1 MKVLVI
7 QNRMGIGD
15 MVIFLPYIE
24 AISKYYSTRVSLL
37 VKENTKCLE
46 YLSNNPNIDNIII
59 LDRDDKKKFGKHY
72 GLKGIF
78 NLALEIKKYNFD
90 KIFIFNSSFRYKVVA
105 KLAKIKNVYQYR
117 LFSKK
122 NQNIIETAKIFL
134 KKSLNVEVDS
144 NPTISLNSEIVKNAK
159 KKFEILDDEI
169 NIVLGVGGSGPTKRV
184 APEKFIQLMK
194 LCSNKFKCKFF
205 IAAGS
210 NEKEE
215 KIVNTILNSEYKDKC
230 ITLNKLRISETL
242 PIIKNCNIA
251 ICNDT
256 SFSHLSA
263 ALGVETIVLM
273 TDTPLLY
280 GSYSPRMHPILPDGE
295 KIVTHDTLG
304 KDKIN
309 PEKIFNK
316 VKNILNLN

>member
-1 MKVLVI
+1 MKVLVV

-15 MVIFLPYIE
+15 MVIFIPYIE
-24 AISKYYSTRVSLL
+24 AISKHFSVPVSLL

-46 YLSNNPNIDNIII
+46 YLSNNPSIDNIII

-78 NLALEIKKYNFD
+78 NLAFEIKKYNFD
-90 KIFIFNSSFRYKVVA
+90 KIFIFNSSFRYSIIA
-105 KLAKIKNVYQYR
+105 KLAKIKNVYQYK

-122 NQNIIETAKIFL
+122 NQNIVETAKVFL
-134 KKSLNVEVDS
+134 KRNLNVEIDS
-144 NPTISLNSEIVKNAK
+144 NPIISVNSEIVNNAK
-159 KKFEILDDEI
+159 NKYNIIDEEI
-169 NIVLGVGGSGPTKRV
+169 NIMLGVGGSGPTKRV
-184 APEKFIQLMK
+184 SPEKFIQLIK

-210 NEKEE
+210 NETEE
-215 KIVNTILNSEYKDKC
+215 QIVNKILNSEFKDKC
-230 ITLNKLRISETL
+230 IALNKLKISETL
-242 PIIKNCNIA
+242 PVIKNCNISV
-251 ICNDT
+251 CNDT

-263 ALGVETIVLM
+263 ALGIETIVLM

-280 GSYSPRMHPILPDGE
+280 GNYSTKMHPILPDGE

-316 VKNILNLN
+316 VKNILNLV

>member
-1 MKVLVI
+1 MKVLVV

-24 AISKYYSTRVSLL
+24 AISKYLKTPVSIL

-46 YLSNNPNIDNIII
+46 YLSNNPYIDNIII
-59 LDRDDKKKFGKHY
+59 LDRNDKKKIGKHY
-72 GLKGIF
+72 GIKGIF
-78 NLALEIKKYNFD
+78 NLAKEIKKYNFE
-90 KIFIFNSSFRYKVVA
+90 KIFIFNSSFRYTIVA

-134 KKSLNVEVDS
+134 KKNLNVEVES
-144 NPTISLNSEIVKNAK
+144 NPSISIDAEKIYEAKRKYQIVKDEKN
-159 KKFEILDDEI
+159 IL
-169 NIVLGVGGSGPTKRV
+169 LGVGGSGPTKRV
-184 APEKFIQLMK
+184 SPEKFIELMNH
-194 LCSNKFKCKFF
+194 CSEQFKCKFF
-205 IAAGS
+205 LAAGP
-210 NEKEE
+210 NEIEE
-215 KIVNTILNSEYKDKC
+215 KIINQILNSKHKVRC
-230 ITLNKLRISETL
+230 IALNKLKISETL
-242 PIIKNCNIA
+242 PIIKNCDISV
-251 ICNDT
+251 CNDT

-263 ALGVETIVLM
+263 ALGIQTIVLM

-280 GSYSPRMHPILPDGE
+280 GNYSPKMHPILPDGE
-295 KIVTHDTLG
+295 KVVTHDTLG

-316 VKNILNLN
+316 IKKILNLN

>member
-24 AISKYYSTRVSLL
+24 AISKHFNVPVSLL
-37 VKENTKCLE
+37 VKGNTKCSE
-46 YLSNNPNIDNIII
+46 YLSDNPSIDNIII
-59 LDRDDKKKFGKHY
+59 LDRDDKKKSGKHY

-78 NLALEIKKYNFD
+78 NLAFEIKKYNFD
-90 KIFIFNSSFRYKVVA
+90 KIFIFNSSFRYTIIA
-105 KLAKIKNVYQYR
+105 RLAKIKNIYQYK

-122 NQNIIETAKIFL
+122 NQNIIETARFFL
-134 KKSLNVEVDS
+134 KKNLKIEVDS
-144 NPTISLNSEIVKNAK
+144 NPIISIDSQIVKNAK
-159 KKFEILDDEI
+159 NKYEIIDDET
-169 NIVLGVGGSGPTKRV
+169 NIMLGIGGSGPTKRV
-184 APEKFIQLMK
+184 SPEKFIQLMK

-205 IAAGS
+205 LAAGS
-210 NEKEE
+210 NEIEE
-215 KIVNTILNSEYKDKC
+215 QIVSKILNSEHKDKC
-230 ITLNKLRISETL
+230 VTLNKLKISETL
-242 PIIKNCNIA
+242 PIIKNCNISV
-251 ICNDT
+251 CNDT

-280 GSYSPRMHPILPDGE
+280 GSYSPKMHPILPDGE

-316 VKNILNLN
+316 LKNILKLN